1 MSLVESVTRFSP
13 RQRPGGAGWRR
24 CQQRLFSDRG
34 CEQEAAGRRGGGG
47 AGEEQALS
55 RPPDRGHSLRGSS
68 HRRFPRPLRLVQYG
82 PDGGPSRGLAS
93 GRAVS
98 CFDYSWE
105 LTRVDEAERVLGG
118 ADLLRA
124 GAA

>member
-1 MSLVESVTRFSP
+1 VRSSPDAAEEVSLVESVTRFSP
-13 RQRPGGAGWRR
+13 RRRPGGGVAEVRAR
-24 CQQRLFSDRG
+24 NRPSRG
-34 CEQEAAGRRGGGG
+34 LPTEATV
-47 AGEEQALS
+47 
-55 RPPDRGHSLRGSS
+55 GSS
-68 HRRFPRPLRLVQYG
+68 HRRLSRPLRLAQYG

-118 ADLLRA
+118 ADLRRA